1 MHSDQHKRPA
11 YGEMPAKATRPL
23 FQESEFHYDRNRRQA
38 KQSRVAPAITAS
50 GGPGVHLK
58 IGAAF
63 LYLTNSEAKHL
74 VARLQQSIG
83 ESAEAVDD
91 ATD

>member
-1 MHSDQHKRPA
+1 MYSDQHKHPA
-11 YGEMPAKATRPL
+11 RGEMPPKATRPL
-23 FQESEFHYDRNRRQA
+23 FQEYEFHYDRNRRQA

-74 VARLQQSIG
+74 VARLQQAMD
-83 ESAEAVDD
+83 ESAGQVGEP
-91 ATD
+91 

>member
-1 MHSDQHKRPA
+1 MYSDQHKHPA

-23 FQESEFHYDRNRRQA
+23 FQEAEFHYERNRRQA

-58 IGAAF
+58 IGSAF
-63 LYLTNSEAKHL
+63 LYLTNSEARHM
-74 VARLQQSIG
+74 VHRLQQAMD
-83 ESAEAVDD
+83 ESAGQVGEP
-91 ATD
+91 